1 MNLRTCAMFLT
12 LYNHVLLIF
21 SADDD
26 VEQDGAV
33 NDFLKCWVG
42 IDWSKHVWCNGD
54 DNEVWRTTL
63 EEPCWEV
70 PFIWIRIFPMP
81 SKTKREQVGGNLFRQ
96 LVFERKNLNFLVSFD
111 NFFYHCFFFFK
122 KKIWNSLWKMKPFIL
137 EHSWI
142 FFFLPSKF
150 EIFLKLI
157 SSIAM
162 FTYLVGFFFSWLTCL
177 WFSSSL
183 NFKIYS

>member
-122 KKIWNSLWKMKPFIL
+122 KKNLKFSLKNETFYSWTFLNFFFPSFKIWNFL
-137 EHSWI
+137 EIDIIYCHVHIFSWI
-142 FFFLPSKF
+142 FL
-150 EIFLKLI
+150 
-157 SSIAM
+157 
-162 FTYLVGFFFSWLTCL
+162 
-177 WFSSSL
+177 
-183 NFKIYS
+183 